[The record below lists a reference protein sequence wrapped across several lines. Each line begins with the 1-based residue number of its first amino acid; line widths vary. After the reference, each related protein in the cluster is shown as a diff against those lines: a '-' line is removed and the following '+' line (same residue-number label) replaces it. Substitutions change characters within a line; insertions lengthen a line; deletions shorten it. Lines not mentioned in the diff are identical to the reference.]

1 MKKVTKKTTKKD
13 SAAPKAMK
21 GTDVVV
27 KCLENEGVDTI
38 FAYPGGSVIDMHNAL
53 TRTKKI
59 RVILPRHE
67 QGGGFMA
74 QGYARSTGKVGVCMA
89 TSGPGAMNLLTA
101 ISDAYMDSV
110 PIVAIT
116 GQVFQSLI
124 GKSAFQETDVFGMT
138 LPVVK
143 HSYLVLDAK
152 DLPQVIKEAFL
163 IAKTGRPGP
172 VLIDIPKDVQQQMSV
187 PNFDAKPDLPGLQ
200 LPPHA
205 SDENLLKVL
214 ELISSSKKPVIY
226 AGGGIISADAAKE
239 LDEFSKY
246 FNIPVANTLMGIGS
260 VNPLEEKNLYW
271 Q

>member
-1 MKKVTKKTTKKD
+1 
-13 SAAPKAMK
+13 
-21 GTDVVV
+21 
-27 KCLENEGVDTI
+27 
-38 FAYPGGSVIDMHNAL
+38 
-53 TRTKKI
+53 
-59 RVILPRHE
+59 
-67 QGGGFMA
+67 
-74 QGYARSTGKVGVCMA
+74 
-89 TSGPGAMNLLTA
+89 
-101 ISDAYMDSV
+101 
-110 PIVAIT
+110 
-116 GQVFQSLI
+116 
-124 GKSAFQETDVFGMT
+124 MT

-271 Q
+271 FGMHGLSRAIVRFSIPTCCWLSALVSATASRARFQNSRRTQRLSISTSTSPNKTRISRFSTASIAK